1 MSPDDTT
8 RIHERLDQL
17 ILSMNTQAVALAKL
31 STSYEGLLGQIA
43 ESEDKRAATCPHIG
57 CMSRIERKLD
67 RMEETM
73 LMLKWGG
80 GIVTAALLIPGLH
93 WFGAQLWALIT

>member
-1 MSPDDTT
+1 MAN
-8 RIHERLDQL
+8 ERLHQRLDDIVAAMGEQ
-17 ILSMNTQAVALAKL
+17 SVALAKL
-31 STSYEGLLGQIA
+31 STSYESLLVQLAA
-43 ESEDKRAATCPHIG
+43 EDEKRAATCPHIG